1 MFKIKICKIKFASTI
16 SYFLYLSTIS
26 SLPSILLLIIY
37 FIHFLLIIHVLL
49 IIYFLLSFHHLFNLK
64 GYFSFST
71 KRSWTFRSYRN
82 ICNII
87 MKPFL
92 ILSRWNFL
100 YKDIFKFPSIIEIF
114 EDHHENIFIKVE
126 FIKVECERIFFL
138 LYINIFNL
146 LFIIEIFGG

>member
-26 SLPSILLLIIY
+26 SLPSNLLLIIY
-37 FIHFLLIIHVLL
+37 FIHFLLL
-49 IIYFLLSFHHLFNLK
+49 IYFLLSFHHLFNLK

-126 FIKVECERIFFL
+126 CERIFFP
-138 LYINIFNL
+138 LYINIFNF